1 MDPLSTKRAN
11 LLLWFTFV
19 WAALIGCR
27 LVQLQIVKHG
37 EYRTLALK
45 QQERF
50 VEVKAPRG
58 AILDRYGQRL
68 AMSLPVESV
77 CIDPLRVPDLTVA
90 ADVLSQVLHLNEN
103 ELLDQMKSAKAG
115 RRGFLWIKRKIAPEE
130 AKRLRDLKLDWV
142 EFRNESQRFYPNKS
156 LAAHVIGG
164 VDFEET
170 GNAGIE
176 QSRNGDLEGRAG
188 KLLVTEDVQ
197 KRGFESKVESESQS
211 GRDVRLTIDSRIQFV
226 AERQLET
233 MVKRH
238 HGRSGSLV
246 AMDPRNGDVLALANF
261 PTYDPNELP
270 KPENLASR
278 ANLAVSAPFEPGSV
292 YKVITLSSA
301 LETTRLRPESMIN
314 CGGGKITLFGR
325 TIHDHSRYTS
335 LSMEDVLARSSN
347 IGAINIGL
355 AVGDK
360 NLYDYIR
367 RFGFGKKTG
376 IPLPGESAGMVRPLN
391 HWQKSSI
398 GSVAMG
404 HEIGVTALQLA
415 QACSVIAS
423 GGVLIKPRLTLDTPP
438 AKPVRVLQ
446 PETAITMRRMME
458 GVVIKPYGT
467 GHKYARILGYT
478 SAGKTGTAQIY
489 DYRSR
494 HYTHFYNASFMGFA
508 PVTNPAIVVVVT
520 INGTEGEAG
529 YGGPTSAP
537 VFREVAAAGLRLM
550 DVPKD
555 LPEMLPPNGRDQADE
570 DDVAIAG
577 LGSSSPPPLVQA
589 DDAATAADR
598 PVVSASAPSKAAPEA
613 LLGDKARPAAELA
626 VDSLN
631 QRLFSK
637 QNSGSSNGEAAPPRA
652 PNFIGRSVREVIEQS
667 AALGVPME
675 FTGSGVARAQIPEP
689 GTVLP
694 PGAWVR
700 VQFGR

>member
-1 MDPLSTKRAN
+1 MDPLTKKRVNILFGAG
-11 LLLWFTFV
+11 FV
-19 WAALIGCR
+19 WVILIVLR
-27 LVQLQIVKHG
+27 LVQLQVVKHS
-37 EYRTLALK
+37 EYQRLALR

-68 AMSLPVESV
+68 AMSLPAESV
-77 CIDPLRVPDLTVA
+77 CIDPLRVPDLAFA
-90 ADVLSQVLHLNEN
+90 AEILSRVLRLNRAELTN
-103 ELLDQMKSAKAG
+103 EMLAAKAN
-115 RRGFLWIKRKIAPEE
+115 RRGFLWVKRKISPEE
-130 AKRLRDLKLDWV
+130 AQRLRDLKLEWI
-142 EFRNESQRFYPNKS
+142 EFRTESQRFYPNKS
-156 LAAHVIGG
+156 LAAHVLGG

-170 GNAGIE
+170 GNGGIE
-176 QSRNGDLEGRAG
+176 QSRNADLEGHVG
-188 KLLVTEDVQ
+188 EMLVTEDVQ
-197 KRGFESKVESESQS
+197 KRGFDSKVSNEPEP
-211 GRDVRLTIDSRIQFV
+211 GRDVQLTIDSRIQFV
-226 AERQLET
+226 AERELEK
-233 MVKRH
+233 MVKQH
-238 HGRSGSLV
+238 HANSGSLV
-246 AMDPRNGDVLALANF
+246 AMDPRTGDILALANV
-261 PTYDPNELP
+261 PTFDPNQP
-270 KPENLASR
+270 PQPDNVAAR
-278 ANLAVSAPFEPGSV
+278 ANLAISAPFEPGSV

-325 TIHDHSRYTS
+325 TIHDHSRYAS

-360 NLYDYIR
+360 NLFQYIK

-376 IPLPGESAGMVRPLN
+376 VPLPGESAGMVRPLN

-423 GGVLIKPRLTLDTPP
+423 GGFLVKPRLTQDAPRVQ
-438 AKPVRVLQ
+438 PVRVLK
-446 PETAITMRRMME
+446 PETAITMRSMME

-489 DYRSR
+489 DYRAR
-494 HYTHFYNASFMGFA
+494 HYTHLYNASFMGFA

-537 VFREVAAAGLRLM
+537 VFREVAAAGLRIM

-555 LPEMLPPNGRDQADE
+555 LPEMLPNDSGDQADE
-570 DDVAIAG
+570 DDVAIAD
-577 LGSSSPPPLVQA
+577 LGSSAFPPLVQA
-589 DDAATAADR
+589 DDAVVAD
-598 PVVSASAPSKAAPEA
+598 
-613 LLGDKARPAAELA
+613 DRPAASAGTNLDQRSFLA
-626 VDSLN
+626 GKAQV
-631 QRLFSK
+631 Q
-637 QNSGSSNGEAAPPRA
+637 QPQGPRA
-652 PNFIGRSVREVIEQS
+652 PNFLGRSVREVIEQS

-675 FTGSGVARAQIPEP
+675 FKGSGIARAQLPEP
-689 GTVLP
+689 GAALLP
-694 PGAWVR
+694 GEPVR